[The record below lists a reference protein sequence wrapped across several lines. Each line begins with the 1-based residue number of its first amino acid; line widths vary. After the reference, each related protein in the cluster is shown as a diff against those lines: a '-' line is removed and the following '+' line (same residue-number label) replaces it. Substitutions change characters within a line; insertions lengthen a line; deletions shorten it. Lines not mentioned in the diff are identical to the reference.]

1 MRLDKYLGE
10 AGVASRSEATKHIR
24 GSRVTV
30 NGITVRDPSV
40 HIDPQTAVVTLCGA
54 RVIWRQFVYVML
66 HKPKGYVSAT
76 EDRGPTVMDLLPP
89 QFVRMGL
96 FPCGRLDI
104 DTTGFLLVTSDG
116 VLGHELLSPRHH
128 VDKTYR
134 FTCEPSIGEEQRQKL
149 CAGVNIGD
157 CVTKP
162 AEVTLAGDLPAAEG
176 TITIR
181 EGKFHQIKR
190 MFHAVGS
197 EITSLARITFGDLP
211 LDPSLSPGEWR
222 YLTSEE
228 EEILRRAA
236 GRGDSGKNNRT
247 TTETENIE

>member
-10 AGVASRSEATKHIR
+10 AGVATRSEATKLIR
-24 GSRVTV
+24 KALVAV
-30 NGITVRDPSV
+30 NGESVRDPAR
-40 HIDPQTAVVTLCGA
+40 HIDPETAEVTLRGE
-54 RVIWRQFVYVML
+54 RVIWKKFLYVML

-89 QFVRMGL
+89 FFTRQGM

-104 DTTGFLLVTSDG
+104 DTTGFLLVTNDG
-116 VLGHELLSPRHH
+116 ALGHALLSPKHH

-134 FTCEPSIGEEQRQKL
+134 FTCDPPIGEEACVRL
-149 CAGVNIGD
+149 RAGVDIGD
-157 CVTKP
+157 IVTRP
-162 AEVTLAGDLPAAEG
+162 AEVHPEGELPASAG

-197 EITSLARITFGDLP
+197 EITSLARVSFGDLP
-211 LDPSLSPGEWR
+211 LDEKLAPGEWR
-222 YLTSEE
+222 YLTAGE

-236 GRGDSGKNNRT
+236 KKENKQQ
-247 TTETENIE
+247 TENID